1 MFPFTWHPLAFRKVS
16 IEHNC
21 SNPSPYRKIPGF
33 TVSVTVSASGKELT
47 LSCGDCGK
55 GIQNPL
61 PRD

>member
-21 SNPSPYRKIPGF
+21 ENPSPYREIPGF
-33 TVSVTVSASGKELT
+33 TVSVAVSTNGKELT
-47 LSCGDCGK
+47 LSCSDCGK
-55 GIQNPL
+55 VVKHQL